1 MKRLSL
7 QRASL
12 LVAVVLVTL
21 LPGQRALADGW
32 GCQVLLCLS
41 DPRGPESEKECVPPI
56 EKLWD
61 ALRHGNPFPT
71 CDLVASLASLPADLI
86 DAFEPG
92 TLESYGKGSSASNTW
107 ASGGYCR
114 KDLVGWGGH
123 EQSELVCKASG
134 AINVMINGQ
143 LYTRVWWG
151 VNGGGL
157 IGNAPGTAHTGVAHT
172 ITETYTGS
180 TPYPAYD
187 PTKAGAEFLKEYQQ
201 RSDQGFFGAG
211 GRH

>member
-1 MKRLSL
+1 MVTSRLKRLALSIGIAIAAL
-7 QRASL
+7 VPARA
-12 LVAVVLVTL
+12 
-21 LPGQRALADGW
+21 ALADGW
-32 GCQVLLCLS
+32 GCEVLLCLS
-41 DPRGPESEKECVPPI
+41 DPSGPESKSQCVPPI

-71 CDLVASLASLPADLI
+71 CDLLASLASLPAELLNE
-86 DAFEPG
+86 FPPG
-92 TLESYGKGSSASNTW
+92 SLDNYGKGSSASNTW

-123 EQSELVCKASG
+123 EQSELVCNASG
-134 AINVMINGQ
+134 AINVMVNGQ
-143 LYTRVWWG
+143 LNTRVWWG

-157 IGNAPGTAHTGVAHT
+157 IGNIPNGQHS
-172 ITETYTGS
+172 ISETYTGPS
-180 TPYPAYD
+180 PYPAYD

-201 RSDQGFFGAG
+201 RTDQGFFGGG

>member
-1 MKRLSL
+1 MKKFRLK
-7 QRASL
+7 RVVL
-12 LVAVVLVTL
+12 LAAIAVVTLV
-21 LPGQRALADGW
+21 PARVALADGW
-32 GCQVLLCLS
+32 GCQVLICLS

-71 CDLVASLASLPADLI
+71 CDLVASLASLPAELV

-143 LYTRVWWG
+143 LHTRVWWG

-157 IGNAPGTAHTGVAHT
+157 IGNIQGGPHT
-172 ITETYTGS
+172 ITENYVGP

-201 RSDQGFFGAG
+201 RNDQGFFGGG

>member
-1 MKRLSL
+1 MKKSFVKRG
-7 QRASL
+7 SL
-12 LVAVVLVTL
+12 LAAVALVTL
-21 LPGQRALADGW
+21 FPARVALADGW

-71 CDLVASLASLPADLI
+71 CDLVASLASLPADLV
-86 DAFEPG
+86 DAFDPG
-92 TLESYGKGSSASNTW
+92 TLESFGKGSVAANTW
-107 ASGGYCR
+107 AGGGYCR

-123 EQSELVCKASG
+123 DQSELVCKASG
-134 AINVMINGQ
+134 AINVIINGQ
-143 LYTRVWWG
+143 LHARVWWG

-157 IGNAPGTAHTGVAHT
+157 IGAIPGTAHT
-172 ITETYTGS
+172 ITENYTGP

-187 PTKAGAEFLKEYQQ
+187 PTKAAAEFLKESQQ